1 MILSSIS
8 RDCLRDMDR
17 NLKTPKNNGSK
28 LERGVHNQGFLLCR
42 GVKKIDEI
50 TNSTRPRGLP

>member
-1 MILSSIS
+1 MEKKHKNSE
-8 RDCLRDMDR
+8 
-17 NLKTPKNNGSK
+17 NNGSK
-28 LERGVHNQGFLLCR
+28 LERGDHSQGFLLCR